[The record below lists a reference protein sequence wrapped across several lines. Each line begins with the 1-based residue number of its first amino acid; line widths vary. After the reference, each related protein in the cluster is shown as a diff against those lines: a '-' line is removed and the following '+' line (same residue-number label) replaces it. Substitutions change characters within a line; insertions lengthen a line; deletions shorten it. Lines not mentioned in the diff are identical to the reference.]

1 MKKVRNSQ
9 LFTEKSVYLNLG
21 FQRKERDHL
30 RRSQETVNLIL
41 SLENSRNLLASDCNF
56 RLWHRCFLVNFE
68 KFLRTPFFIEHFR
81 WLLPHML
88 LTCQIVNRGS
98 MCQWPLIRP
107 WIWHEKKSSLSKVFF
122 HFSDMLIKQCYVLW
136 IFLSLVSSFDH
147 LSAIEIFN
155 LNIIY
160 VILSKTFG
168 IRLDLVVLENCARMW
183 NLDIKSRE
191 TNRLNLL

>member
-1 MKKVRNSQ
+1 M
-9 LFTEKSVYLNLG
+9 
-21 FQRKERDHL
+21 
-30 RRSQETVNLIL
+30 NLIL
-41 SLENSRNLLASDCNF
+41 SLENSRNLLASDGNF
-56 RLWHRCFLVNFE
+56 IKKETLARVFSC
-68 KFLRTPFFIEHFR
+68 EHLR
-81 WLLPHML
+81 WLLLHML

-136 IFLSLVSSFDH
+136 IFLSLVSSFDN
-147 LSAIEIFN
+147 LSANEIFN

-191 TNRLNLL
+191 TNTKSSLIWFMRQNRDRSISTLLKSHFGMGVLL